1 MKKRVGVFAAQ
12 EDILFKKFKIR
23 RIQGLAID
31 GEWFKTEVKLLVKD
45 SDHARKDEFKASN
58 PWLGKFCRRHG
69 LSNQRKTNKKSKS
82 VLERLPKVKNFHY
95 YTVYKMRLEKVWT
108 WLFSLVL
115 VFLIAFVVKIKTYIF
130 ILRKNWLNFSHFFPP
145 RWHSCRPIPKTG
157 TFAGVKEAAVTCN
170 GMQLC

>member
-69 LSNQRKTNKKSKS
+69 LSCQQKTNKKSTS

-95 YTVYKMRLEKVWT
+95 YTVYKMRLKKV
-108 WLFSLVL
+108 
-115 VFLIAFVVKIKTYIF
+115 
-130 ILRKNWLNFSHFFPP
+130 
-145 RWHSCRPIPKTG
+145 
-157 TFAGVKEAAVTCN
+157 
-170 GMQLC
+170 